1 MTSKERILAA
11 FHGEQPDMVPF
22 SPNIYYWFY
31 NRVARE
37 DLPAEIAGARHP
49 FDALRFL
56 GADILAR
63 WDTQYA
69 TREVYTEGEFSD
81 EFTGESRFS
90 HPMVTAFNIYP
101 PHNSVRRRKLVTP
114 HGTLTHTWTLTEESG
129 ADFESEFWWK
139 DWDQYE
145 AVRFLLE
152 TREYVFDEAEFQSW
166 VDRLGDDGVMMVHLT
181 QSSLKTFHWLAGAE
195 NATLFLIDHPE
206 EMKALALIHDEKA
219 LALLEKVVDHP
230 DARIF
235 ITLDNLDS
243 AFCPPYFYKD
253 YCDSFYS
260 KAAEI
265 VHSRGKIFAVHSCGQ
280 NKALMSLAGRSKV
293 DCLEGLTPPPMGD
306 VELGEARRMSG
317 YENFTVN
324 GGMDAS
330 RMEITE
336 DAEAKLHA
344 YTRELFTSMGDKR
357 HFIYASSCATSAI
370 TPWENLKYCRDAARE
385 WGRL

>member
-31 NRVARE
+31 NRLARE

-166 VDRLGDDGVMMVHLT
+166 VDRLGDDGPRLPRSIPGKV
-181 QSSLKTFHWLAGAE
+181 SLVDCTNVVSGITEHSYY
-195 NATLFLIDHPE
+195 NDT
-206 EMKALALIHDEKA
+206 
-219 LALLEKVVDHP
+219 EKVID
-230 DARIF
+230 DMARV
-235 ITLDNLDS
+235 LQGVPS
-243 AFCPPYFYKD
+243 AD
-253 YCDSFYS
+253 I
-260 KAAEI
+260 E
-265 VHSRGKIFAVHSCGQ
+265 
-280 NKALMSLAGRSKV
+280 GRSY
-293 DCLEGLTPPPMGD
+293 DPETN
-306 VELGEARRMSG
+306 R
-317 YENFTVN
+317 Y
-324 GGMDAS
+324 
-330 RMEITE
+330 
-336 DAEAKLHA
+336 
-344 YTRELFTSMGDKR
+344 
-357 HFIYASSCATSAI
+357 
-370 TPWENLKYCRDAARE
+370 
-385 WGRL
+385 RLLL